1 MNIFVV
7 LVAILA
13 ISNSKIVMTKDQWI
27 FELIKLAKTPSEYR
41 ANYPYNELY
50 WDGRKFYCDAVNL
63 NKVLFNGRN
72 VRSLQIKS
80 SRSTSSPD
88 FSNVGDVGSEGLI
101 RLCSDVSTNFT
112 KLKAGEPR
120 ILHFNGHIGAY
131 LGKEIKVSKGVVNV
145 VECTASWEH
154 GILFSYVDS
163 DGNRRYFKGSD
174 NIRGKWERHG
184 KPSKW
189 VQ

>member
-112 KLKAGEPR
+112 KLKAG
-120 ILHFNGHIGAY
+120 
-131 LGKEIKVSKGVVNV
+131 
-145 VECTASWEH
+145 
-154 GILFSYVDS
+154 
-163 DGNRRYFKGSD
+163 
-174 NIRGKWERHG
+174 
-184 KPSKW
+184 
-189 VQ
+189 